1 MDEVT
6 GEKKRKKGLK
16 EKIKEKISGDHKE
29 NSEQKVEMENCST
42 GHVAGNA
49 NYAAATQEDQEK
61 KGIMDK
67 IKDKLPG
74 HHNKTDQEFHPT
86 THATADEQVHGG
98 DQTKEKKGLLDKI
111 KEKLP
116 GHGHKNTEDHEEK
129 HKSN

>member
-16 EKIKEKISGDHKE
+16 EKIKEKISCDHKE
-29 NSEQKVEMENCST
+29 SSEQKVEMENCT

-49 NYAAATQEDQEK
+49 NYAGTTHEDQEK
-61 KGIMDK
+61 KGIMEK